1 MFKLLKNIGPGAM
14 VAAAF
19 IGPGTVTTATLAGS
33 SYGFTLLWAILFSIL
48 STLVLQ
54 EMTARLGVT
63 AKVGLGE
70 ALRQKVTHPN
80 IKVLLSLLVLA
91 AILVGNAAYEAGNIT
106 GAVLGLNYS
115 GSFPIN
121 PWVGIIGV
129 LAFLLLWHGRYR
141 LIEQSLIAMV
151 VVMGLVFLLTALL
164 LTPKPAQVLTGLLLP
179 RVPDGSLIM
188 VVGLIGTTVVPYNLF
203 LHASAVKSRW
213 TSNNLPAARIDTVIS
228 VLGGG
233 IITMAILITSAIAF
247 EGSSQDIAGIS
258 DLSQQ
263 LKPLL
268 GNWSTH
274 FMALGFLAAG
284 LSSAITAPLAAALA
298 TSEILGWKSDLG
310 SWKFKF
316 IWAVVLLTGLVFS
329 SMGFR
334 PTMVILFAQFANG
347 LLLPILAILLV
358 WIMNDRQ
365 IMGHHTNNAVT
376 NILGMAVI
384 AVTILLAIRSIGSVL
399 GQ

>member
-1 MFKLLKNIGPGAM
+1 M

-19 IGPGTVTTATLAGS
+19 IGPGTVTTATFAGS
-33 SYGFTLLWAILFSIL
+33 SYGFTLLWAVLFSVC

-54 EMTARLGVT
+54 EMTARLGVI
-63 AKVGLGE
+63 AQVGLGE
-70 ALRQKVTHPN
+70 ALRQKVTHPTL
-80 IKVLLSLLVLA
+80 KVLLSLLVLA

-115 GSFPIN
+115 GSMDIN
-121 PWVGIIGV
+121 PWVGVIGF
-129 LAFLLLWHGRYR
+129 LAFLLLWRGKYR
-141 LIEQSLIAMV
+141 IIERSLIAMV
-151 VVMGLVFLLTALL
+151 VVMGLVFLLSALL
-164 LTPKPAQVLTGLLLP
+164 LTPNPGQILAGLFLPQVP
-179 RVPDGSLIM
+179 EGSLIM
-188 VVGLIGTTVVPYNLF
+188 IVSLIGTTVVPYNLF
-203 LHASAVKSRW
+203 LHASSVKSRW
-213 TSNNLPAARIDTVIS
+213 TKNDLPAARMDTVIS
-228 VLGGG
+228 VVGGG
-233 IITMAILITSAIAF
+233 IITMAILITSAVAF
-247 EGSSQDIAGIS
+247 RGVNQDISGIS

-310 SWKFKF
+310 SGKFKF

-347 LLLPILAILLV
+347 LLLPILAILLL
-358 WIMNDRQ
+358 WIMNDRKLVGQ
-365 IMGHHTNNAVT
+365 YANSTINNAVGMGV
-376 NILGMAVI
+376 IL
-384 AVTILLAIRSIGSVL
+384 VTLLLGVRSIWSVGSF
-399 GQ
+399 Q

>member
-1 MFKLLKNIGPGAM
+1 M

-48 STLVLQ
+48 ATLVLQ

-63 AKVGLGE
+63 AQIGLGQ
-70 ALRQKVTHPN
+70 ALRQKVTHPTL
-80 IKVLLSLLVLA
+80 KVLLSLLVLA

-115 GSFPIN
+115 GSLHIN
-121 PWVGIIGV
+121 PWVWIIGL
-129 LAFLLLWHGRYR
+129 LAFLLLWHGRYSI
-141 LIEQSLIAMV
+141 IEQSLMAMV
-151 VVMGLVFLLTALL
+151 VVMGLVFLLSALW
-164 LTPKPAQVLTGLLLP
+164 LTPNPVLILKGLFLP

-233 IITMAILITSAIAF
+233 LITMAILITSATAF

-310 SWKFKF
+310 SWKFKC
-316 IWAVVLLTGLVFS
+316 IWAAVLLTGMVFS
-329 SMGFR
+329 SLGLR

-358 WIMNDRQ
+358 WIMNDRKLVGQ
-365 IMGHHTNNAVT
+365 YTNSPIINIVAVGV
-376 NILGMAVI
+376 IL
-384 AVTILLAIRSIGSVL
+384 VTLLLGTRSIWMVL
-399 GQ
+399 K